1 MHVVVDFRER
11 GPMND
16 NEQAIA
22 LRIKELE
29 GSAQKARLEAMQ
41 VAATLLTTETA
52 ALAASRANADRSGD
66 VATLQARYDML
77 VRLADDAQV
86 TIDRLQAERHEVKY
100 YR

>member
-1 MHVVVDFRER
+1 MGAVPIFESA
-11 GPMND
+11 PMND

-41 VAATLLTTETA
+41 VAATLLTTKNATLGGA
-52 ALAASRANADRSGD
+52 RPNADRSGD
-66 VATLQARYDML
+66 AAALQARYDML
-77 VRLADDAQV
+77 VRVADDAQMA
-86 TIDRLQAERHEVKY
+86 IDRLQAERHEVKY